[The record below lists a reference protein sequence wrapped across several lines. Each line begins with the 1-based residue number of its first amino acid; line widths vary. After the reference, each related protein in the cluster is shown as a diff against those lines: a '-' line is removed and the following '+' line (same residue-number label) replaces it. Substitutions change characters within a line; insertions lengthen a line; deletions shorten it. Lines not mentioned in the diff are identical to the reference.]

1 MKTLL
6 GTLRILNQQKIGG
19 KGDAG
24 CDQGGQLKGRICG
37 EKKGFEFDAE
47 AKVRSLY
54 TPMVTPTFCM
64 NSPVLPEVLTT
75 EAIGLQSLLPDAEYR
90 SSCAQLSLRSF
101 AEKRPEK
108 KHGNGLSL
116 LEHMSQKGDIHF
128 PLKRYRECRP
138 SFDGNLAK
146 KLKTDS
152 CKSLML
158 PQNTP
163 PLNGGKVKPAVLGI
177 RPLERGDK
185 SMLGGAGSSCH
196 QCKSR
201 RALHKLFF
209 CSNQGLCT
217 RLKDKRNLC
226 RKKYC
231 DQCLDKFYHETP
243 PEKID
248 LPKWLC
254 PACRSLCCCAACRRQ
269 RAKLDEDQPMSPA
282 TSLACGLVFGDML
295 DGKDQLTL
303 EEAQASVTKGVQ
315 KMNDMV
321 EKQHAKNAKPHSK
334 LNTKTNTK
342 PNNKTHPKQHNKSA
356 RIRMSTIKATKAAK
370 TAKNKA
376 AKSPGRK
383 NQSRKQTKK
392 MSASKTKAKPKPK
405 SKAKT
410 KQVKKAKKAII
421 EITQAAQSQP
431 QVVTAQLWSV
441 ATAAAAAQGWLQIQQ
456 QHKARLLAK
465 LKTEPKKSQPLQA
478 QLVGVPGASLQRGFI
493 IPA

>member
-75 EAIGLQSLLPDAEYR
+75 EAVSLFL
-90 SSCAQLSLRSF
+90 LSPRGQKKNDRFLMPLCKSDRATIALTGRRISKLLCTAFPKDFRSF

-217 RLKDKRNLC
+217 RLKDKR
-226 RKKYC
+226 
-231 DQCLDKFYHETP
+231 
-243 PEKID
+243 
-248 LPKWLC
+248 
-254 PACRSLCCCAACRRQ
+254 
-269 RAKLDEDQPMSPA
+269 
-282 TSLACGLVFGDML
+282 
-295 DGKDQLTL
+295 
-303 EEAQASVTKGVQ
+303 
-315 KMNDMV
+315 
-321 EKQHAKNAKPHSK
+321 
-334 LNTKTNTK
+334 
-342 PNNKTHPKQHNKSA
+342 
-356 RIRMSTIKATKAAK
+356 
-370 TAKNKA
+370 
-376 AKSPGRK
+376 
-383 NQSRKQTKK
+383 
-392 MSASKTKAKPKPK
+392 
-405 SKAKT
+405 
-410 KQVKKAKKAII
+410 
-421 EITQAAQSQP
+421 
-431 QVVTAQLWSV
+431 
-441 ATAAAAAQGWLQIQQ
+441 
-456 QHKARLLAK
+456 
-465 LKTEPKKSQPLQA
+465 
-478 QLVGVPGASLQRGFI
+478 
-493 IPA
+493 